1 LQNLDIKSDRF
12 FDIGYGFFTSFS
24 LTDTT
29 GQTWYFDNKM
39 GTKMN
44 RKKADDSKALS
55 TEVISS
61 QVTQHQLLSNPE
73 LRGAIVERIRNSDE
87 VVMYERYDVEGYGS
101 VSGNVVTT
109 SAKAEG
115 SGGKLIERGF
125 RFVNNK
131 K

>member
-1 LQNLDIKSDRF
+1 
-12 FDIGYGFFTSFS
+12 
-24 LTDTT
+24 
-29 GQTWYFDNKM
+29 
-39 GTKMN
+39 MN
-44 RKKADDSKALS
+44 RKKADESKALS

-87 VVMYERYDVEGYGS
+87 VVMYERYDVGGYGS

-115 SGGKLIERGF
+115 SGGKVIERGF
-125 RFVNNK
+125 RFFNNK